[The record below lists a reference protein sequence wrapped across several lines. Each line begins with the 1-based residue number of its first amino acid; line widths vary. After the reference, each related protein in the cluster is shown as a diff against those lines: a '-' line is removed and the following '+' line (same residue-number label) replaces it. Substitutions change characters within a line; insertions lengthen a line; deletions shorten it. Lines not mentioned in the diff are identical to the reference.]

1 LIDSCILST
10 GIKTYETTFGIGDPG
25 EIKSDYSAF
34 RVRLSIAREA
44 GGLFWKMFL
53 GMYVAFLISFLCFFI
68 NADGMDARFGLSV
81 GSIFAVIGNKYIIE
95 SSLPETSV
103 FTLVDLLHAITLFF
117 ILLVI
122 AANAYSLQLLKRK
135 EEKKT
140 IRFDRMAA
148 TVVLSVYL
156 VLNAWLIWR
165 ASADV

>member
-1 LIDSCILST
+1 
-10 GIKTYETTFGIGDPG
+10 
-25 EIKSDYSAF
+25 
-34 RVRLSIAREA
+34 
-44 GGLFWKMFL
+44 
-53 GMYVAFLISFLCFFI
+53 
-68 NADGMDARFGLSV
+68 MDARFGLSV